1 MPTKKSDILTTFSQK
16 LSTISSPAHLEQ
28 LEIDYLGRK
37 GIVNKLFS
45 DMKDVGDSERGA
57 YGKMVNEVKNEITA
71 VLENKKKT
79 LKEESLNNIW
89 TDVTLPGDK
98 TPKGSLHLVTYAIE
112 EISAIFERIGFARQS
127 YPEVEWEYFSFE
139 SLNMPPGHPARD
151 DFETFF
157 VDAPAHAKYGRMVL
171 TPHTSNGQIREM
183 MRIKNPPIAMIN
195 ISKTYRPNWDVSHTP
210 MFHQFEGLCIDE
222 GITIANLKGTIEY
235 FATNFF
241 GPNRKTRLRP
251 YHFQFTE
258 PSFEVDISCDI
269 CNGTGFVNDTT
280 VISRSEAMRNLG
292 KNKCKLC
299 KQGWLELGGAGMV
312 HPNVLK
318 EGKINSNKYSGFAFG
333 FGIERVYMMKGGL
346 KLDDLRTIY
355 SGDIRFLEQF

>member
-1 MPTKKSDILTTFSQK
+1 MPTKKSEILATFSQK
-16 LSTISSPAHLEQ
+16 LSSVNSLANLEQ

-37 GIVNKLFS
+37 GIVNKLFT
-45 DMKDVGDSERGA
+45 DMKDVEGSEKGA
-57 YGKMVNEVKNEITA
+57 YGKMVNEVKQEITTQ
-71 VLENKKKT
+71 LESKKKALT
-79 LKEESLNNIW
+79 EASLNNVW
-89 TDVTLPGDK
+89 TDVTLPGEK
-98 TPKGSLHLVTYAIE
+98 PAKGSLHLVTYAIE

-157 VDAPAHAKYGRMVL
+157 VDTPAHPKHGRMVL
-171 TPHTSNGQIREM
+171 TPHTSNGQVREM
-183 MRIKNPPIAMIN
+183 LRVKTPPIAMIN

-241 GPNRKTRLRP
+241 GPERKIRLRP

-269 CNGTGFVNDTT
+269 CDGTGML
-280 VISRSEAMRNLG
+280 SKG
-292 KNKCKLC
+292 QKCKLC

-318 EGKINSNKYSGFAFG
+318 EGNIDTNKYSGFAFG

-346 KLDDLRTIY
+346 KLDDLRTVY